1 MAEVIQ
7 DIDGEVGEF
16 EAVAKIQQQQEL
28 KPEYQLPDR
37 YRGKS
42 VEDVVKMHGEAEKL
56 IARQAQEVGEV
67 RKLADELIKSQL
79 GTRLKEETPEEIDF
93 FENPKEAVRRAVE
106 ANPDLQQ
113 AKQFA
118 IQANQGQA
126 LQRLNSIHPDFQQI
140 VGDRGFAD
148 WVNSSQIRS
157 QLFNQAQA
165 YDVDAAHELLSTYK
179 ALNAGKQQ
187 QASGQMAQ
195 SDNAART
202 RQVSAASVDIGGSGD
217 MSKKVFRR
225 ADLIRLK
232 MRDPSKYESMN
243 DEIMAAYSEGRVR

>member
-79 GTRLKEETPEEIDF
+79 STKPKEETSEEIDF

-106 ANPDLQQ
+106 TNPDLVQ

-118 IQANQGQA
+118 QEARQEQAKLKLIQM
-126 LQRLNSIHPDFQQI
+126 HPDFSTV
-140 VGDRGFAD
+140 VGDTGFQD
-148 WVNSSQIRS
+148 WVKSSRFRS
-157 QLFNQAQA
+157 QLFNQAES

-187 QASGQMAQ
+187 QAAGQMAQ
-195 SDNAART
+195 SDNATRT
-202 RQVSAASVDIGGSGD
+202 RQVSAASVDVGGSGD
-217 MSKKVFRR
+217 MSKKSFRR

-232 MRDPSKYESMN
+232 MRDPNKYEAMQ
-243 DEIMAAYSEGRVR
+243 DEIMAAYAEDRVR